1 MEVSNHNRLEL
12 FYEAVK
18 ILYEQTQNLKYEGLE
33 IVIVRYLY
41 YKIIIFII

>member
-18 ILYEQTQNLKYEGLE
+18 ILYEQTQNLKNEE
-33 IVIVRYLY
+33 IVRYLY
-41 YKIIIFII
+41 YKIIIFTI

>member
-18 ILYEQTQNLKYEGLE
+18 ILYEQTQNLKNEE